1 MLLPTVHGSPPFP
14 PRHPNPGLNP
24 GFQRPI
30 LGAPAP
36 GSAGV
41 CTTATGFDQ
50 CATMSTMSA
59 TPATNQLN
67 QLGVQYELHE
77 YEVNINDDLEQTYG
91 EAVADAIG
99 ASPEAVFKTLVA
111 SVDTQLVVAIVPV
124 SGSLSLKGLA
134 RAVGGKKAV
143 MADPSEAERATA
155 YVVGG
160 ISPFGQKKRLPI
172 LIDESVVGL
181 ALVYVSGGR
190 RGLQISLTPADL
202 VETLGA
208 TVADIA
214 VK

>member
-1 MLLPTVHGSPPFP
+1 
-14 PRHPNPGLNP
+14 
-24 GFQRPI
+24 
-30 LGAPAP
+30 
-36 GSAGV
+36 
-41 CTTATGFDQ
+41 
-50 CATMSTMSA
+50 MSTMSA
-59 TPATNQLN
+59 TPATTQLN

>member
-1 MLLPTVHGSPPFP
+1 
-14 PRHPNPGLNP
+14 
-24 GFQRPI
+24 
-30 LGAPAP
+30 
-36 GSAGV
+36 
-41 CTTATGFDQ
+41 
-50 CATMSTMSA
+50 MSA

-67 QLGVQYELHE
+67 QLGVQYELHD
-77 YEVNINDDLEQTYG
+77 YQVNINDDLEKTYG

-99 ASPEAVFKTLVA
+99 APPEAVFKTLVA
-111 SVDTQLVVAIVPV
+111 SVDKQLVVAIVPV
-124 SGSLSLKGLA
+124 SGSLNLKGLA
-134 RAVGGKKAV
+134 RAVGGKKAI
-143 MADPSEAERATA
+143 MAEPSEAERATG

-160 ISPFGQKKRLPI
+160 ISPFGQKKRLPT
-172 LIDESVVGL
+172 VVDKSMVEL